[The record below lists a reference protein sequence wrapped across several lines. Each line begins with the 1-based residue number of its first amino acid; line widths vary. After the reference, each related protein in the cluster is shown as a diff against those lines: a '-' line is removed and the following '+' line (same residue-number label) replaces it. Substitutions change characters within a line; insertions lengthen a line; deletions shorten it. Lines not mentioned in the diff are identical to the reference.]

1 MTAEKGR
8 IKWRAEGTANP
19 LDSNPEL
26 LDAALNAFSAQSFG
40 EASLND
46 IIKTAGLNKGSFYY
60 RFYDKTDLYL
70 SLLYKLSMEKLALFK
85 QYDEENEN
93 DDFFESIRKK
103 AVLGLRIAKKEP
115 RYSAFSRRIRAEA
128 ADLRNVIRECFG
140 DVTQDVLTGMIEA
153 GKAKGQIRADIS
165 TALAAAVFS
174 TILEQIDLM
183 ILPTMDDEAV
193 LAKVDELTRVLKGGM
208 AAG

>member
-1 MTAEKGR
+1 
-8 IKWRAEGTANP
+8 
-19 LDSNPEL
+19 
-26 LDAALNAFSAQSFG
+26 
-40 EASLND
+40 
-46 IIKTAGLNKGSFYY
+46 
-60 RFYDKTDLYL
+60 
-70 SLLYKLSMEKLALFK
+70 MEKLALFK

-183 ILPTMDDEAV
+183 IFTDQ
-193 LAKVDELTRVLKGGM
+193 G
-208 AAG
+208 